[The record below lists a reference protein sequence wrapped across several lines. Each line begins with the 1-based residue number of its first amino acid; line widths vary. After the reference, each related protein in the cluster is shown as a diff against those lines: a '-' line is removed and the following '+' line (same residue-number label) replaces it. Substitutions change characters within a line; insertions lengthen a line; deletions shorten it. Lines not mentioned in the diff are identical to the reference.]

1 MKTIIA
7 GTRTFNDYELLKT
20 KLTKFRLTHDITEIV
35 SGGAKGADRLG
46 ERYAEEYNITIKI
59 FPANWNKHGNA
70 AGPIRNRQMAEYA
83 DQLIVFWDGSS
94 KGTNNM
100 IDSMD
105 KQKKPMYMVLYGLI
119 NKGVA
124 D

>member
-7 GTRTFNDYELLKT
+7 GTRTFNDYELLET
-20 KLTKFRLTHDITEIV
+20 KLTEFRLTHDITEIV
-35 SGGAKGADRLG
+35 SGGAIGADRLG
-46 ERYAEEYNITIKI
+46 EVYAMRNDIPIKP
-59 FPANWNKHGNA
+59 FPAEWKKHGNA

-100 IDSMD
+100 IDSMI
-105 KQKKPMYMVLYGLI
+105 KQKKPVYMVLYTAMT
-119 NKGVA
+119 KA
-124 D
+124 Q

>member
-20 KLTKFRLTHDITEIV
+20 KLTEFRLTHDITEVV
-35 SGGAKGADRLG
+35 SGGASGADRLG
-46 ERYAEEYNITIKI
+46 EKYSTEYNINLKI
-59 FPANWNKHGNA
+59 YPANWKKHGNA

-100 IDSMD
+100 IDIMV
-105 KQKKPMYMVLYGLI
+105 KQKKPVYMVLYNMVITGD
-119 NKGVA
+119 NK
-124 D
+124 

>member
-1 MKTIIA
+1 MRTIIA

-20 KLTKFRLTHDITEIV
+20 KLTEFRLTHDITEIV
-35 SGGAKGADRLG
+35 SGGAKGADLLG
-46 ERYAEEYNITIKI
+46 ERYAEEYNINLKI

-94 KGTNNM
+94 KGTENM
-100 IDSMD
+100 IDSMV
-105 KQKKPMYMVLYGLI
+105 KQKKLVYVVLY
-119 NKGVA
+119 NMVA
-124 D
+124 TG

>member
-7 GTRTFNDYELLKT
+7 GTRTFNDYELLVS
-20 KLTKFRLTHDITEIV
+20 KLTEFRLTHDITEIV
-35 SGGAKGADRLG
+35 SGGAIGADRLG
-46 ERYAEEYNITIKI
+46 EVYAMRNDIPIKP

-94 KGTNNM
+94 KGTENM

-105 KQKKPMYMVLYGLI
+105 KQKKPMYMVLY
-119 NKGVA
+119 NMVTKK
-124 D
+124 